1 MALTT
6 FHASLTLSGAVIRAN
21 WKERTMSTYTIPSV
35 TEASKALVAS
45 AREALEGDASLTV
58 EAALALDTLPKD
70 DGQAAVEAA
79 EAALKASKEQR
90 ATFARLRF
98 DAVALAY
105 GTGRVGKGKMY
116 AGQRELAKALGM
128 TQGRVSQILTAQ
140 KQRETIKARKAALR
154 AAAASGG
161 LDTKTEGLASTIHA
175 LAVDGTPDEIKATV
189 TALEAGRIPTG
200 PARTL
205 DTDAL
210 IKACERIL
218 VMSGECVL
226 VTADRDA
233 IERAIKMLTT
243 ARANLSHAIRTA
255 PDNVSKG
262 SDVIG

>member
-1 MALTT
+1 
-6 FHASLTLSGAVIRAN
+6 
-21 WKERTMSTYTIPSV
+21 MSTYTIPSV

-79 EAALKASKEQR
+79 ERALRESKDQR

-105 GTGRVGKGKMY
+105 GTGRVGRGLMY
-116 AGQRELAKALGM
+116 ANQRELAKALGM

-140 KQRETIKARKAALR
+140 KNAEDVRERKASLR
-154 AAAASGG
+154 AAAAKGG
-161 LDTKTEGLASTIHA
+161 LDTKTEGLSSTIHA
-175 LAVDGTPDEIKATV
+175 VAVDATPAQVRETIE
-189 TALEAGRIPTG
+189 ALESGRIPSG

-210 IKACERIL
+210 IRAAEKVL
-218 VMSGECVL
+218 TMSGECVD

-255 PDNVSKG
+255 SDNVSKG
-262 SDVIG
+262 ADIVG